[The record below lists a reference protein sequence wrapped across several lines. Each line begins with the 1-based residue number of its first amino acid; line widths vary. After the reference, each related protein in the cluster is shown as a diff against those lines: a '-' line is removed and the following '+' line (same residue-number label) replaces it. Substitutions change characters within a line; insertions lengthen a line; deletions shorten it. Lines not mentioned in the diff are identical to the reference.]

1 MEANAEYAPVRNP
14 PGGSGVLRSYRDLD
28 VWQRAMELAKECY
41 AVAQRLPRTETY
53 GLASQLR
60 RSAVSIPSNIAE
72 GYGRRHRREYLQFTA
87 IANGS
92 LCEVETQLLL
102 AERVGYVTAS
112 EIGFAWDLCVE
123 TSKMLTALRAGLAR
137 AQSAGGHP

>member
-1 MEANAEYAPVRNP
+1 M
-14 PGGSGVLRSYRDLD
+14 LRSYRELE

-41 AVAQRLPRTETY
+41 GIAHRLPRTETY

-60 RSAVSIPSNIAE
+60 RSAVSVPSNIAE
-72 GYGRRHRREYLQFTA
+72 GYGRKHRREYLQYAA

-102 AERVGYVTAS
+102 AEGVGYIAAS
-112 EIGFAWDLCVE
+112 EMQRAWGLCGE
-123 TSKMLTALRAGLAR
+123 TSKMLTALRWALER
-137 AQSAGGHP
+137 KQSGTGSYP